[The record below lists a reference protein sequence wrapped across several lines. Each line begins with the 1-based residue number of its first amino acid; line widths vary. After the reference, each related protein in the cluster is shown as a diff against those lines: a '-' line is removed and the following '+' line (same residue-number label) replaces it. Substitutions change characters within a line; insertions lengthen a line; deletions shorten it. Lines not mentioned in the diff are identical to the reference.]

1 MLFYVRMNLKNNIDK
16 LDIEEIK
23 IQLKNNYII

>member
-1 MLFYVRMNLKNNIDK
+1 MLFYIRMNLKNNIDK